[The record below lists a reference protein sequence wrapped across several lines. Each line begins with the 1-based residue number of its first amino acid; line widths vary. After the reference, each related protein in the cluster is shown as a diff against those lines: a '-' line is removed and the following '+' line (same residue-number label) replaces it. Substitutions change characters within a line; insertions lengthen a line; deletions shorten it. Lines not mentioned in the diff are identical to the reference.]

1 VVRLL
6 FDTCVLVDRLSGIEA
21 ARIEIDGCERP
32 AISIITRI
40 EILAGGPIEADT
52 LTRRLLAR
60 FDTIAL
66 DDDIAER
73 TAAIRRER
81 RLKLPDAV
89 ILATAQAR
97 SFLLVTRDDKAFGP
111 ERPGVRF
118 PYRL

>member
-1 VVRLL
+1 MV
-6 FDTCVLVDRLSGIEA
+6 
-21 ARIEIDGCERP
+21 IDGCEHP
-32 AISIITRI
+32 AISIVTRI
-40 EILAGGPIEADT
+40 EILAGGPIEAEA

-60 FDTIAL
+60 FETIAL
-66 DDDIAER
+66 DDEIAER

-97 SFLLVTRDDKAFGP
+97 SLVLVMRDDKAFGP
-111 ERPGVRF
+111 ERPGVQF